1 MSFIK
6 FQQSYK
12 SFKKIKIE
20 KFDIIEILAK
30 CIINLDV
37 IFIGNN
43 LITSNKMK
51 DSRFMKWNN
60 CIN

>member
-1 MSFIK
+1 MYFIK

-12 SFKKIKIE
+12 GFKKFE
-20 KFDIIEILAK
+20 KFDIIETIAK

-43 LITSNKMK
+43 LITSSKMK
-51 DSRFMKWNN
+51 NSRFMKWKN